1 MNTTVLDL
9 PTASAPLTDPARRW
23 LTLRYQAD
31 EKHLSVLENERA
43 RHLAEAAA
51 LEVLIADLRAEQ
63 QIRAA
68 RLGGAVS
75 LLPAVDLG
83 DDPEEGEL
91 PLEAEAHAAVEQQ
104 REHPYAQEGAA

>member
-1 MNTTVLDL
+1 MTTVLDL

-43 RHLAEAAA
+43 HHLAEAAA

-75 LLPAVDLG
+75 LLPAVELG
-83 DDPEEGEL
+83 DDPEDEL
-91 PLEAEAHAAVEQQ
+91 PVEAEAHAAVEQQ